1 MKKRDE
7 WKIAFCI
14 KYGNFEY
21 SIMPHGLTNAPSIFQ
36 YMINDIFLEHLD
48 HFVVIYLDDILIHSK
63 NEEKNEHHVCLVLEN
78 YNNKDFMPN

>member
-48 HFVVIYLDDILIHSK
+48 TLQ
-63 NEEKNEHHVCLVLEN
+63 E
-78 YNNKDFMPN
+78 